1 MIIHVIFNIKNNL
14 INSMMIYI
22 VENKRLS
29 KIESVRIYNIKYKN
43 KSKIKGKIQHTIKSL
58 NKYIQY
64 NMTINIIKNII
75 IKHIIEFIL
84 NNK

>member
-1 MIIHVIFNIKNNL
+1 
-14 INSMMIYI
+14 MMIYI
-22 VENKRLS
+22 VENKKLS

-43 KSKIKGKIQHTIKSL
+43 KSKTKGKIQHTIKSL

-75 IKHIIEFIL
+75 IKHIKEFTL

>member
-14 INSMMIYI
+14 INSIMICI

-43 KSKIKGKIQHTIKSL
+43 KSKIKGK
-58 NKYIQY
+58 
-64 NMTINIIKNII
+64 M
-75 IKHIIEFIL
+75 
-84 NNK
+84 